1 MAVTSSVLMY
11 FCAKKFDA
19 YYTTYRDDSTLHFP
33 SINSNANANNNKNFK
48 EIKNTSTSTTYN
60 VVNSVRLENVAVSSF
75 WILLSRRYLHH

>member
-33 SINSNANANNNKNFK
+33 SINSNANANNNKKFK
-48 EIKNTSTSTTYN
+48 
-60 VVNSVRLENVAVSSF
+60 
-75 WILLSRRYLHH
+75 